1 MVFWRKL
8 MALSQPTTFNEEW
21 NDERINSYL
30 NRQPPVGESA
40 DFNVLYV
47 AYKHMRPSDYERFLI
62 AFTAQGRNLQATN
75 VEGLTIQQLI
85 SQHPSSAEFLTVLA
99 NFS

>member
-1 MVFWRKL
+1 

-30 NRQPPVGESA
+30 NRQAPVGENA

-47 AYKHMRPSDYERFLI
+47 AYKHMRPSDYERFLT

-75 VEGLTIQQLI
+75 TDGLTIQQLI
-85 SQHPSSAEFLTVLA
+85 SQHPSSAEFLVVLA
-99 NFS
+99 KFA